1 MAMPQGTAEQKRG
14 TWKMVL
20 EELIYKRF
28 AGSEGLARHLAV
40 FNGMPAI
47 FSQEPPDGSQEGWG
61 SPAHYPR
68 AVYGFDM
75 QANNERHSAGTL
87 SVSLLCQNTTDSTP
101 EIIEPYIRACLR
113 DVLLK
118 PDGGTPYCFTWAGT
132 DSFTIEEKRGIIT
145 TGCETRFDILEY
157 PQETTGPVPAVC
169 QYIKGLYPG
178 SLVIG
183 HDRLEEITEASDAR
197 PVIYCRL
204 LSSDKAEETNTV
216 AWMDS
221 RIAVHVLCPGNS
233 RRMEIAA
240 GIGNSLSLAGGITM
254 PDKSPMFIKRLQT
267 DYGAD
272 YLKEG
277 QVILTGHYGILRGF
291 AAGHRLKRARTAIKN
306 KTGGNYM
313 AQGQKNKEGQETG
326 TENKK
331 RPGSGTSVYTAAEL
345 TANAQAVFGTVPD
358 IVSAALRQ
366 EGITECTKEEA
377 KKIIQD
383 FVKREV

>member
-1 MAMPQGTAEQKRG
+1 MAMPQRTAGQKRG

-87 SVSLLCQNTTDSTP
+87 SVSLLCQNTADSTP
-101 EIIEPYIRACLR
+101 EVIEPYIRACLR

-118 PDGGTPYCFTWAGT
+118 PGGTPYCFTWAGT
-132 DSFTIEEKRGIIT
+132 DSFTIEEKKGIIT

-157 PQETTGPVPAVC
+157 PQETTGPVPAVN
-169 QYIKGLYPG
+169 QYIKELYPG

-183 HDRLEEITEASDAR
+183 LDRLEEITEASDKR

-204 LSSDKAEETNTV
+204 LSSDKAEETNNV
-216 AWMDS
+216 AWTDS

-233 RRMEIAA
+233 RRRELAA
-240 GIGNSLSLAGGITM
+240 GIGDSLSLAGEITM

-291 AAGHRLKRARTAIKN
+291 AARHRLKGAWTAITN

-313 AQGQKNKEGQETG
+313 AQGQKNKEGQG
-326 TENKK
+326 TVNTKK
-331 RPGSGTSVYTAAEL
+331 EDGGASVYTAAEFA
-345 TANAQAVFGTVPD
+345 ANAQAVFGTMPD

-366 EGITECTKEEA
+366 EGITECTREKA
-377 KKIIQD
+377 QKIIQD